1 METINPIRITQANEK
16 SIHSEGDYVLYWMT
30 AFRRTKW
37 NHALQRAT
45 QLASDLNK
53 PLIVFEPLRVNYRWA
68 SDRFHRF
75 VIEGMRSN
83 EEAFQ
88 HKSVTYLPYVEP
100 TTHAASG
107 ILEQLS
113 QRACCVVT
121 DDYPCFFL
129 PALIREAKKR
139 IGTRFEVIDSNC
151 IIPIR
156 LADRTFTVAHSYRR
170 WMQKNIIEH
179 LAELPEEDPLSGV
192 QLPVL
197 DQSIVKEIQAK
208 WPKANFDQLLD
219 SGGLDSLPIDHSV
232 PAVAEMTG
240 GEAEASNR
248 LRTFIGK
255 KLAGYDSDRNHPD
268 FQATSRLSPY
278 LHFGHLSSF
287 EFVQVILKREKWSAT
302 RAGTPNGKNTGFW
315 NLTASSEGLMDQ
327 IITWRDLGFN
337 FAARH
342 PREIDRYESLPNW
355 AKTSLSLHSSD
366 PRPHLYDLH
375 AFETASTHDPVW
387 NAAQR
392 ELVSTGML
400 HNYMRMLWGK
410 QILHWSKTPREAL
423 KVLIHLNN
431 KYALDGRDPNSYSGI
446 FWVLGR
452 YDRAWGPKR
461 PVFGSVRYMTSESAQ
476 RKLKMKKYLAKHS
489 PSTELF

>member
-151 IIPIR
+151 IIPIPVSYTHLR
-156 LADRTFTVAHSYRR
+156 AH
-170 WMQKNIIEH
+170 
-179 LAELPEEDPLSGV
+179 
-192 QLPVL
+192 
-197 DQSIVKEIQAK
+197 
-208 WPKANFDQLLD
+208 
-219 SGGLDSLPIDHSV
+219 
-232 PAVAEMTG
+232 
-240 GEAEASNR
+240 
-248 LRTFIGK
+248 
-255 KLAGYDSDRNHPD
+255 
-268 FQATSRLSPY
+268 
-278 LHFGHLSSF
+278 
-287 EFVQVILKREKWSAT
+287 
-302 RAGTPNGKNTGFW
+302 
-315 NLTASSEGLMDQ
+315 
-327 IITWRDLGFN
+327 
-337 FAARH
+337 
-342 PREIDRYESLPNW
+342 
-355 AKTSLSLHSSD
+355 
-366 PRPHLYDLH
+366 
-375 AFETASTHDPVW
+375 ET
-387 NAAQR
+387 
-392 ELVSTGML
+392 
-400 HNYMRMLWGK
+400 
-410 QILHWSKTPREAL
+410 
-423 KVLIHLNN
+423 
-431 KYALDGRDPNSYSGI
+431 
-446 FWVLGR
+446 
-452 YDRAWGPKR
+452 
-461 PVFGSVRYMTSESAQ
+461 
-476 RKLKMKKYLAKHS
+476 
-489 PSTELF
+489 